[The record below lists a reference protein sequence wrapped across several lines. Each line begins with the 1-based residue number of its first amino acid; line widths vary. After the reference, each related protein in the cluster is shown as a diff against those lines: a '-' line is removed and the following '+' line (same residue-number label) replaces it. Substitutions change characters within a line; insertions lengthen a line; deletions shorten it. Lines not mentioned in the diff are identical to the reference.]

1 MSWFTFTE
9 QDEQAIA
16 TFMGRVAALP
26 VPRAQHANGAL
37 APAQIWWKA
46 QLLRRWD
53 AERRVTAPLDFMQPV
68 EVAAGIACAAFLLYR
83 AVPYF
88 F

>member
-1 MSWFTFTE
+1 MTFFNLDERTE
-9 QDEQAIA
+9 QGNAA
-16 TFMGRVAALP
+16 FMQRVAALP
-26 VPRAQHANGAL
+26 LPGVSRDPM
-37 APAQIWWKA
+37 QIWWKA

-68 EVAAGIACAAFLLYR
+68 EVAAGLACVAFLIYQ
-83 AVPYF
+83 AAPYF